1 MESWWQHVMS
11 PSRIVRL
18 CQNLF
23 ANIYIS
29 NLKSRSKTPV
39 VITSFNGT
47 WKTFFEGFPRIRKS
61 QAANCLP
68 GLSSDVS
75 LIRHVSRLSRFLP
88 DKLYNYLEFSCS
100 PLAGLM
106 TLTGHIVSRADRRAS
121 KGISDTKEEMRM
133 IIRGVELLSWSC
145 FQMSQYDSTCSA
157 NISPWSQE
165 MERVTLEFGTH
176 PSNVTDTLQILDF
189 VGWTKKRFYSYQHG
203 VVIWLDL
210 SL

>member
-1 MESWWQHVMS
+1 MVQKFNTLLWPEVHWSLSALTCPLQPHLSLLSSAQPLIVNSRTRKFLVFGSMESWWQHVMS
-11 PSRIVRL
+11 PSRIVHL

-121 KGISDTKEEMRM
+121 KGI
-133 IIRGVELLSWSC
+133 
-145 FQMSQYDSTCSA
+145 
-157 NISPWSQE
+157 
-165 MERVTLEFGTH
+165 
-176 PSNVTDTLQILDF
+176 
-189 VGWTKKRFYSYQHG
+189 
-203 VVIWLDL
+203 
-210 SL
+210 